1 MVQIRITSKK
11 REKMSEHA
19 EKALKHMGKLMQCIE
34 ELGDDDMDER
44 YGSGRYGSGGGS
56 MGERY
61 HMERGRMNG
70 RDDWEDDDDD
80 ERMPQMG
87 ERRRRA
93 SNGRYA

>member
-1 MVQIRITSKK
+1 MFQIKITSKK

-61 HMERGRMNG
+61 PMGGRMNG

-93 SNGRYA
+93 SNGRYT

>member
-1 MVQIRITSKK
+1 MFQIKITSKK

-34 ELGDDDMDER
+34 ELGEDDDMDER

-61 HMERGRMNG
+61 PMGGKMNG
-70 RDDWEDDDDD
+70 RDDWEEDDD
-80 ERMPQMG
+80 ERTPQMG
-87 ERRRRA
+87 ERRRRL

>member
-1 MVQIRITSKK
+1 MVQIRITNKK
-11 REKMSEHA
+11 REKMTEHA

-61 HMERGRMNG
+61 PMGGRMNG

-93 SNGRYA
+93 SNGRYT

>member
-19 EKALKHMGKLMQCIE
+19 EKALKHLGKLMQCID

-61 HMERGRMNG
+61 PMGGRMNG

-80 ERMPQMG
+80 DRMPQMG

>member
-61 HMERGRMNG
+61 PMGGRMNG

-93 SNGRYA
+93 SNGRYT